1 MARNL
6 THDVKPVLEPS
17 KFAAGRHR
25 EDCDL
30 AIFALIT
37 VLRYCFAIESED
49 RINVV

>member
-1 MARNL
+1 MARDFA
-6 THDVKPVLEPS
+6 HDVKPVLEPL
-17 KFAAGRHR
+17 KFAASRRG

-49 RINVV
+49 RVNVV